1 MRKTLITNEMIKLVK
16 DSINTDELRKIEF
29 NGPKSFYIG
38 RCRITR
44 NPGGQIYLN
53 LEDGYDKEYG
63 ILWRADVGNIL
74 KNELKKQDPE
84 LYELMDSRFHAL
96 LKRISEDELEA
107 FKENK
112 FAHVKIGDT
121 YYTVIRIIK
130 PDGWYSNKD
139 YKNDYYEDTD
149 IENYIEE
156 DTIEEIEEEE
166 QKSLEL
172 F

>member
-16 DSINTDELRKIEF
+16 DSIGNDEIKKIEF
-29 NGPKSFYIG
+29 DGPKSFYIG

-44 NPGGQIYLN
+44 TIDGSIYLN
-53 LEDGYDKEYG
+53 LEEGYDREYG
-63 ILWRADVGNIL
+63 MLWKNDVGNIL
-74 KNELKKQDPE
+74 KNELKKKDPE
-84 LYELMDSRFHAL
+84 IYELIDSRFRAL
-96 LKRISEDELEA
+96 LKRISDEELEV
-107 FKENK
+107 FTQNK
-112 FAHVKIGDT
+112 FAHVKIGDV

-130 PDGWYSNKD
+130 PDGWYTNKD

-149 IENYIEE
+149 IESYVDDSTEE
-156 DTIEEIEEEE
+156 YDEEPE